1 MKSTYNKTLSWRL
14 LLALFIVLVCT
25 VMGQGSTDR
34 FGSPFLSAVAEQ
46 PPRLLQHE
54 VSGTVTDAN
63 AEPLPGVNIQVKGT
77 TMGTSSGVEGEYE
90 LVAPSGSD
98 TLLFS
103 FVGFQTQEVPIEGRS
118 EINVQLQPRAV
129 SGEEMVVIGY

>member
-1 MKSTYNKTLSWRL
+1 MHIYAIFIKVLKGDSEQIWKLKIGNTMNSTYNKTLAWRL
-14 LLALFIVLVCT
+14 LLALVIVLVCT

-98 TLLFS
+98 TLLF
-103 FVGFQTQEVPIEGRS
+103 
-118 EINVQLQPRAV
+118 
-129 SGEEMVVIGY
+129 